1 MPQNYLDYE
10 VYQDVEE
17 SEKPTQRPEESNEE
31 FVERCRSLNPF
42 YY

>member
-1 MPQNYLDYE
+1 MEDYYLTNDEYQN
-10 VYQDVEE
+10 VEE